1 MPLVVVVPG
10 TSYDELLYWSP
21 VFFVV
26 PWRGTP
32 GRLLMSIKSALFA
45 QICVESIEVMVKGEY
60 ADRVIE
66 SR

>member
-1 MPLVVVVPG
+1 
-10 TSYDELLYWSP
+10 
-21 VFFVV
+21 
-26 PWRGTP
+26 
-32 GRLLMSIKSALFA
+32 MSIKSALFA